1 VRCAFN
7 LQFGCGT
14 SSCERPFHKHIIY
27 DLYAICDLRI
37 IQYAQNGE
45 SACTRTNLHIKT
57 RTHTRARARAHT
69 HTHTHHTSHLTH
81 ISLSHRLERA
91 THTHTHTHTQIIS
104 HITLHTSHAHHPS
117 HITHYITHIQIHTRV
132 RSCSSSFGSL
142 RHCQARG
149 PVLLSCIHPC
159 THVDVQSVRVSRQ
172 VRVWACVCA
181 CVSSLPCSLALHTS
195 IYMYVG
201 ERGTEGGRGRE
212 EVREKVC
219 AYIYAMR
226 ECRGE

>member
-1 VRCAFN
+1 MRFTHYTIC
-7 LQFGCGT
+7 T
-14 SSCERPFHKHIIY
+14 EWRERVHAHQLAHKNTNTH
-27 DLYAICDLRI
+27 
-37 IQYAQNGE
+37 
-45 SACTRTNLHIKT
+45 AC
-57 RTHTRARARAHT
+57 ARAHT
-69 HTHTHHTSHLTH
+69 HTHTHHTSHLSH
-81 ISLSHRLERA
+81 ISLSHLLERA
-91 THTHTHTHTQIIS
+91 THTYTHTHAQIIS

-117 HITHYITHIQIHTRV
+117 HITHYITHTHTYRYTPVCALAAAASAACVIAKLVAPYSCPAYIHTRMLMS
-132 RSCSSSFGSL
+132 RMK
-142 RHCQARG
+142 
-149 PVLLSCIHPC
+149 C
-159 THVDVQSVRVSRQ
+159 TQ